1 MCTKRG
7 KLLLLIFKRYLSFK
21 QYPKSEISN
30 VAKQWQA
37 WVAAACGVDSRDGGL
52 NNLSTKNILPHQG
65 LKMMMMMSA
74 TVDDGLDV
82 SLPH

>member
-1 MCTKRG
+1 M
-7 KLLLLIFKRYLSFK
+7 
-21 QYPKSEISN
+21 
-30 VAKQWQA
+30 AKQWQA

-82 SLPH
+82 SLPL

>member
-7 KLLLLIFKRYLSFK
+7 KLLLLIFKSYLSFK

-30 VAKQWQA
+30 VAKKWQA
-37 WVAAACGVDSRDGGL
+37 QVAAACGVDSRDGGL

-65 LKMMMMMSA
+65 LCLLIHGGE
-74 TVDDGLDV
+74 DYCLD
-82 SLPH
+82 